1 MSVYFIH
8 ENLIAR
14 DKLAQL
20 IVLVTSRL
28 GLNLALVLPPD
39 LSRQCVMGKR
49 SLYALQ

>member
-28 GLNLALVLPPD
+28 GLNLALVLLPD
-39 LSRQCVMGKR
+39 LCWQSIMGKR
-49 SLYALQ
+49 SLCALK